1 MTLAEL
7 QAIFQRAVVAG
18 DDDLLPLIRDSSR
31 TGRET
36 LLGVYRHA
44 YAARLVEIVR
54 NDHPALASYLGD
66 EAFDGMARLYVAAHP
81 STTPNARW
89 FSRHLPRFVA
99 TTEPYSAHAELAELA
114 AIEKALNDA
123 FDSPSDDVLTL
134 EALATVP
141 PEAWPSLG
149 FTPHA
154 SARRLDL
161 TTNALAIWMALQADA
176 TPPSAQGLPDVERLL
191 IWREEM
197 TPKVR
202 ALGEEETM
210 PWGEAAQG
218 VAFGVLCEL
227 AATYDDAEHAPLR
240 VAQYLQTWLAAG
252 LLTTA
257 TRGGWSADRCVA
269 EPETSWLRE
278 TGDHQR
284 A

>member
-7 QAIFQRAVVAG
+7 QAMFQRAIVSG
-18 DDDLLPLIRDSSR
+18 DDSLLPLIRDSSR

-54 NDHPALASYLGD
+54 NDHPVLASYLGD
-66 EAFDGMARLYVAAHP
+66 EAFDGMARRYIAAHP
-81 STTPNARW
+81 SNTPNARW

-123 FDSPSDDVLTL
+123 FDSSNDDVLTL

-141 PEAWPSLG
+141 PEAWPTLG

-154 SARRLDL
+154 SVRRLDF
-161 TTNALAIWMALQADA
+161 TTNALSIWMALQADD
-176 TPPSAQGLPDVERLL
+176 PPPGVRCLSDVERLL
-191 IWREEM
+191 VWREAV

-202 ALGEEETM
+202 TLGEEEAM
-210 PWGEAAQG
+210 LWGETAKG

-240 VAQYLQTWLAAG
+240 VAQYLQSWLAAG

-257 TRGGWSADRCVA
+257 TRGGRTADRSVA
-269 EPETSWLRE
+269 VPDATLHHE
-278 TGDHQR
+278 GGYHQR